1 MTPTQSDNPE
11 LISTNRHATPQ
22 EKKRVVFTM
31 GGKGGVGK
39 TSVVLSLAEW
49 FQAHQVKITLLDLDS
64 ENKAAGSLKHY
75 FSSSAHQVNIHTA
88 AGLDAFVDYLTNDG
102 PTIILADMGGGSGQ
116 VALDWFDTMYPEIA
130 PLGIA
135 FTAIGVITPD
145 PASVQSL
152 LAWASRL
159 RDRVQYLVV
168 ENAANPQ
175 ADFSYWDGTEQAGLF
190 RDQFQPLTLSMEFR
204 LPDLENAAR
213 QHGYTLGQVARRA
226 VSIPLLQKT
235 SLVLRAQAYN
245 RRLFLEFDKA
255 LELLV
260 P

>member
-1 MTPTQSDNPE
+1 MLHTDSNSE
-11 LISTNRHATPQ
+11 LISTNQQQPPLH
-22 EKKRVVFTM
+22 KKRVVFTM

-39 TSVVLSLAEW
+39 TGVVLALAEW
-49 FQAHQVKITLLDLDS
+49 FQSNEIPTTLIDLDS

-75 FSSSAHQVNIHTA
+75 HSSVHPINIYTP
-88 AGLDAFVDYLTNDG
+88 AGLDVFIDYLTDQG
-102 PTIILADMGGGSGQ
+102 PSVILADMGGGSGQ
-116 VALDWFDTMYPEIA
+116 IALDWFDTMHPEIA
-130 PLGIA
+130 PLGVA

-168 ENAANPQ
+168 ENACNVQP
-175 ADFSYWDGTEQAGLF
+175 DFSYWHDAEQARHF
-190 RDQFQPLTLSMEFR
+190 RDEFHPLTLSMEFR
-204 LPDLENAAR
+204 VPSLENAAR
-213 QHGYTLGQVARRA
+213 QHGCTLGQVAQRA
-226 VSIPLLQKT
+226 VSIPILQKT
-235 SLVLRAQAYN
+235 SFVLRAQGYN

-255 LELLV
+255 AELLL